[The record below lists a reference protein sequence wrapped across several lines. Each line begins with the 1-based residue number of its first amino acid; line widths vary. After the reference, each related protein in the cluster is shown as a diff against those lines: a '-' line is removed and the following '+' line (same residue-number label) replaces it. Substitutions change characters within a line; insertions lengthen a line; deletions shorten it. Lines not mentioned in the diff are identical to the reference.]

1 MVFFIRFEYPILV
14 KQLQYTQLSGVIRF
28 RCLKTDANPPT
39 MAYKRLITIFFVGFL
54 HVAFGQPNC
63 IIKTRYLNDGL
74 TVKYIQP
81 VTIDSTSEE
90 TCGMGI
96 EMASVSN
103 YITLQFTSSVAPKQL
118 QGDLIIFFTDK
129 SEMRLPQALINLS
142 RVNGKQITL
151 YTFYILDKF
160 TNQII
165 TKPVES
171 ISYQLLS
178 GEQKTVSLRSDF
190 SFMLKN
196 GLLCLNPL
204 L

>member
-1 MVFFIRFEYPILV
+1 VNP
-14 KQLQYTQLSGVIRF
+14 LQYTQPSRVIRF
-28 RCLKTDANPPT
+28 RHNKTESNPPP

-81 VTIDSTSEE
+81 VTIDSNSEE

-118 QGDLIIFFTDK
+118 QGDLIIIFSDK

-142 RVNGKQITL
+142 RVNGKQVTL

-165 TKPVES
+165 SKPVET
-171 ISYQLLS
+171 ITYQLLS
-178 GEQKTVSLRSDF
+178 GEQKSVSIKSDF
-190 SFMLKN
+190 SFLLKN